1 MKRLMVSILLCVQL
15 PNTAMS
21 MHMDKMLFLEIA
33 SIGDATEQK
42 LLGLYLKGLLHGLET
57 SNMALLKQGNKPLY
71 CTPQTT
77 ILTTDWLIENLL
89 EYLERYP
96 LIPDSMSIGI
106 LAYYAIREQFQ
117 CTRDI
122 RN

>member
-1 MKRLMVSILLCVQL
+1 
-15 PNTAMS
+15 
-21 MHMDKMLFLEIA
+21 MDKMLFLEIA
-33 SIGDATEQK
+33 RIGDETEQK
-42 LLGLYLKGLLHGLET
+42 ILGLYLKGLLHGLET

-71 CTPQTT
+71 CTPQAT

-117 CTRDI
+117 CATDI
-122 RN
+122 SD